1 MVFGFGTQDVQ
12 EMKEKRDVDGLIKA
26 LGYKKDSGVRRDAAE
41 ALGEVGDS
49 RAVEPL
55 VWALNDEDSL
65 VRRDAAGTL
74 KKIGDSR
81 AVEPLIRALNDED
94 TYVRRD
100 AEEALDKLGWTPG

>member
-12 EMKEKRDVDGLIKA
+12 EMKEKRDVDELIKA

-55 VWALNDEDSL
+55 IRALNDEDSL
-65 VRRDAAGTL
+65 VRRDA
-74 KKIGDSR
+74 
-81 AVEPLIRALNDED
+81 
-94 TYVRRD
+94 
-100 AEEALDKLGWTPG
+100 EEAFDKLGWTPG